1 AMRAMNARAAQR
13 GSLDMSAHLQARG
26 ADGAG
31 LSPRG
36 LQLVRRGTSSDHS
49 RPSRL
54 PYKSPLGAAATSHRP
69 SGSATASS
77 ATSTRWGLDTTRAGR
92 RPPSSLIQTPVSV
105 ARYTRWGVT
114 GSNATAYT
122 RGSTSSDRH
131 VTP

>member
-1 AMRAMNARAAQR
+1 
-13 GSLDMSAHLQARG
+13 
-26 ADGAG
+26 
-31 LSPRG
+31 
-36 LQLVRRGTSSDHS
+36 
-49 RPSRL
+49 
-54 PYKSPLGAAATSHRP
+54 TSHRP

-131 VTP
+131 VTPPSRLSRSPPAVAASHRSGTAGSAARRSEEHTSELQSRENLVCRLLLEITNG